1 VTPSLDLRALPLAAA
16 ALAMGAVFAG
26 PAAAHVT
33 VQPGTATQG
42 GFTAVSFRVPTERAD
57 AGTTRLAVTFPTEQP
72 LASARVKPHPG
83 WSYRL
88 QKAKLQTPLETEG
101 GAVTEAVR
109 TITWTA
115 DGAGSA
121 IKPGEFDEFTISLG
135 PLPKAEQMVFRVVQ
149 TYSDGE
155 VVRWIEQASPG
166 AEEPEHP
173 APVLK
178 LTAPAAAA
186 APAPAAPAP
195 AARPSTASRQPAA
208 TADSGSAVA
217 TWLSAAALVLS
228 VVAVALAALLGRR
241 RAGVRTGAA
250 DADEAAARPQQES
263 RA

>member
-57 AGTTRLAVTFPTEQP
+57 AATTRLAVTFPTEQP

-135 PLPKAEQMVFRVVQ
+135 PLPKTEQMVFRVVQ

-186 APAPAAPAP
+186 APAPAA
-195 AARPSTASRQPAA
+195 RPSTATRQPAA

-241 RAGVRTGAA
+241 RTGVRTSAA
-250 DADEAAARPQQES
+250 DADAAAARSQQES

>member
-1 VTPSLDLRALPLAAA
+1 
-16 ALAMGAVFAG
+16 MGAVFAG

-186 APAPAAPAP
+186 PAPAAPAP

>member
-1 VTPSLDLRALPLAAA
+1 VTPTLDLRALPLAAA
-16 ALAMGAVFAG
+16 ALALSAVFAG

-88 QKAKLQTPLETEG
+88 QKAKLATPLETEG

-135 PLPKAEQMVFRVVQ
+135 PLPKTEQMVFRVVQ

-178 LTAPAAAA
+178 LTAPVAA
-186 APAPAAPAP
+186 AAPAP
-195 AARPSTASRQPAA
+195 AARPSTATPQPAA
-208 TADSGSAVA
+208 AADSGSAVA
-217 TWLSAAALVLS
+217 TWLSAAALILS

-250 DADEAAARPQQES
+250 DEDATAARSQQES